1 MTPGPFDE
9 SLGPEWKTSN
19 MILPHRRVLS
29 LSLLGLLFMLGAS
42 AHPAIGQQAQSQPN
56 APAQPKAVPLPHL
69 YWHFL
74 IHQNDLDNMAAQ
86 FQAKGRNGNPLRN
99 DLQTRLG
106 FSDSDYA
113 PIRTSSQRLASEL
126 KPLDAQ
132 LKALPRTAANVG
144 QTQAVITQRETYI
157 NNEIYNLSLELS
169 PQNKAALENFM
180 AQFFAPKQLT
190 FQSPA
195 AAQNPAGMAVK
206 Q

>member
-1 MTPGPFDE
+1 
-9 SLGPEWKTSN
+9 
-19 MILPHRRVLS
+19 
-29 LSLLGLLFMLGAS
+29 
-42 AHPAIGQQAQSQPN
+42 
-56 APAQPKAVPLPHL
+56 
-69 YWHFL
+69 
-74 IHQNDLDNMAAQ
+74 MAAQ

-144 QTQAVITQRETYI
+144 QTQALIAERESYI
-157 NNEIYNLSLELS
+157 NNEVYNLSLELS
-169 PQNKAALENFM
+169 PQNKTALENFM

-190 FQSPA
+190 FKSPA
-195 AAQNPAGMAVK
+195 VGESPAGKAV
-206 Q
+206 QQ